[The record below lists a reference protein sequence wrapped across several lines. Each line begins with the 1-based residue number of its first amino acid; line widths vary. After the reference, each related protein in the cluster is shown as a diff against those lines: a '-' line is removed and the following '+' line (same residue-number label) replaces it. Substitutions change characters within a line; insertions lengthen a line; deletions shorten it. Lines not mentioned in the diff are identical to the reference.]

1 MKKKIAKKRAKALGN
16 MGNIGGNK
24 SRNMCHNS
32 NFLCLQENRMRRSPK
47 RNRKQ
52 MYDQQKRIYSL
63 LFEKK
68 LLKN

>member
-24 SRNMCHNS
+24 SRNMCQNS
-32 NFLCLQENRMRRSPK
+32 YFLCLQGNRMRRSPK

-68 LLKN
+68 N